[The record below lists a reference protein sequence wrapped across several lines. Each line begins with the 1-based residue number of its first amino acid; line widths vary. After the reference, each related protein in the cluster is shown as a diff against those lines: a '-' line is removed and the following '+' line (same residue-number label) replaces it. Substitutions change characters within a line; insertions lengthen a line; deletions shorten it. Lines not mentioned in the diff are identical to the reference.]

1 MGVKARSP
9 LYALKKS
16 SKQRQTYVTSKI
28 LSSTVCGRSHPQG
41 LNLTYYWFLDHI
53 GFPSSFPVVILQYLR
68 LSIHCMMRM
77 TSKPHCHTWIQQLV
91 PPSPLWE
98 IAACAG
104 CKMILVPL
112 VPSMLSSMV
121 STLNWNR
128 RKTGHGIIGIFHWCL
143 TTRRNI
149 CWKWTPKKWGTHLKF
164 SMTACPGM
172 EQPMKKSQH
181 LEDFKGPPQPLQP
194 SKFERNHA
202 VHHSSKGNEHIPR
215 HLVVHMNP
223 YDQCGRWTIQDGRKS
238 HEGIQKSWSGE
249 EIPWTS
255 RMFLIFL
262 NEPSHQKD
270 RCLKG
275 KIQSELVG
283 GLNPSEK
290 Y

>member
-112 VPSMLSSMV
+112 VPSMLSSMG

-128 RKTGHGIIGIFHWCL
+128 RCKTRNQSDLPLMSDYQKEHMLKMDPPKKGHTSEIFHDCML
-143 TTRRNI
+143 RDGPTYGEVTASRR
-149 CWKWTPKKWGTHLKF
+149 F
-164 SMTACPGM
+164 
-172 EQPMKKSQH
+172 Q
-181 LEDFKGPPQPLQP
+181 GPPQPLQP